1 MMTRS
6 KRIMNMLGSGMA
18 MVLIMLM
25 ATPGITSAQNNWM
38 YFNDSEIEAEFND
51 RFSHSEVEYS
61 MTTQTGTVDLGI
73 DGDFIIIQFSDLFFE
88 NLESDIMEGDEEYDF
103 VKSLK
108 TAISSGVTD
117 LLDRGLFIPVSEIAS
132 AEYDSGRL
140 VIVDHQNEEIFKE
153 LEVDDVYVMEDF
165 RGRDARRFVNRLN
178 RKIDG

>member
-140 VIVDHQNEEIFKE
+140 VIVDHQNEEIFGE

-165 RGRDARRFVNRLN
+165 RSRDARRFVNRLN